1 MPVYLRGLV
10 PQCLELYYS
19 LETLKTN
26 RMTMDCRRLSEY
38 RHDDDTMKP
47 AHVTDLARDTESKAR
62 NAVASESRAY
72 LDTVGKESGADPM
85 SPKWGSPWRPTQR
98 RRLLFFS
105 SASSSREAGG
115 GGGSSSSSRSSRSRS
130 NESRSCKLEVGDD
143 APSFVLR
150 SRRG

>member
-98 RRLLFFS
+98 RRLLFFFFCFFLKRGGRWGRQQQQQQEQQKQEQ
-105 SASSSREAGG
+105 REPLMQVGG
-115 GGGSSSSSRSSRSRS
+115 R
-130 NESRSCKLEVGDD
+130 
-143 APSFVLR
+143 
-150 SRRG
+150 

>member
-10 PQCLELYYS
+10 PQCLQLYHS

-98 RRLLFFS
+98 RRLLFFFLLLLPQEM
-105 SASSSREAGG
+105 R
-115 GGGSSSSSRSSRSRS
+115 
-130 NESRSCKLEVGDD
+130 EVG
-143 APSFVLR
+143 AAAIR
-150 SRRG
+150 